1 MTVMRQRISLVQG
14 RGDQRVEVLLVN
26 LAQKHLDDFDRYW
39 RPLLQ
44 QFEAEDK
51 FWDWVVKKRISIS
64 SDNFESYALEFE
76 GRTQGLMVIETQ
88 WHRSQVDR
96 RNRLVYVEAVA
107 SAPWNRGVI
116 QQPPELR
123 GVGTALLLFAQQ
135 RSLEFGYGGR
145 IGLHALPGAERFYE
159 GRNMPSYG
167 PDPDKENLTYF
178 EYSASRG
185 EK

>member
-1 MTVMRQRISLVQG
+1 MV
-14 RGDQRVEVLLVN
+14 D
-26 LAQKHLDDFDRYW
+26 LAQQHLDDFDTHW

-44 QFEAEDK
+44 QVEAEDT

-64 SDNFESYALEFE
+64 SENFESYALEYE
-76 GRTQGLMVIETQ
+76 GMTQGLMTLETQ

-96 RNRLVYVEAVA
+96 SHWIVYVEALA
-107 SAPWNRGVI
+107 SAPWNRRAI
-116 QQPPELR
+116 QQPPRLR
-123 GVGTALLLFAQQ
+123 GVGIALLLFARQ
-135 RSLEFGYGGR
+135 RSLELGFEGR

-178 EYSASRG
+178 EYGPRNR
-185 EK
+185 